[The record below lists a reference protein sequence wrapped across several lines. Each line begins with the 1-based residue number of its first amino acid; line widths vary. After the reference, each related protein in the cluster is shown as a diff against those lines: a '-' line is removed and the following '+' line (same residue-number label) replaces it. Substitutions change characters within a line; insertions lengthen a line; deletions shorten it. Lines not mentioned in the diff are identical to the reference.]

1 MKRFQQTTR
10 LLAVVAL
17 PAVLFAA
24 CSHGSGSSAVPG
36 GSVNAPSGQTRHTK
50 EVSAADLHAGGATFP
65 GIAYMGGAGNQPV
78 GLYTAAQTLPSASSL
93 FGVAPTTGNIYYCL
107 TGSGAGRNEFT
118 GATSISTSACA
129 AAGTT
134 TTGFGSHSSLL
145 DFVGSDAALTPSNY
159 TAYASNRKSTQGEPM
174 EFPVIAGAVSFAYR
188 KADFTIA
195 ATPSNPLAQ
204 MKLSTATFCK
214 IAAGQITD
222 WNDAAIQ
229 TDNGGSITGGV
240 SKPISN
246 FFFRSD
252 GSGTSLIFQT
262 ALAAQCPSGTWTF
275 GAGTTWKGPTTSE
288 FVGKSGNPGI
298 ASAIAATTNSTGYIE
313 AAYGLSLTPHLG
325 QAQLMNSSG
334 NYASPTDATAL
345 AHAVNNVTSSNIT
358 FGGADNGDGTGFG
371 ESLGTSRTECVFYL
385 SPALF
390 SNPSASDAYPIVGP
404 SYFDFYTTNNV
415 HTADVEELVK
425 FVTGHDSTAR
435 PTLGT
440 GATTGYT
447 YLDSSIT
454 DAVWNQQNGLN
465 PCITS

>member
-24 CSHGSGSSAVPG
+24 CSHGAGSSAVPG
-36 GSVNAPSGQTRHTK
+36 GSINAPSGQTRHTK
-50 EVSAADLHAGGATFP
+50 EISSADLHAGGATFP
-65 GIAYMGGAGNQPV
+65 GIIYMGGAGNQPV
-78 GLYTAAQTLPSASSL
+78 GAYTATQTLPSASSL
-93 FGVAPTTGNIYYCL
+93 FGTAPTTGNIYYCL
-107 TGSGAGRNEFT
+107 TGSGFGKNEFD
-118 GATSISTSACA
+118 GATSNSTTACA
-129 AAGTT
+129 AAGLSPA
-134 TTGFGSHSSLL
+134 GFGSHNALL
-145 DFVGSDAALTPSNY
+145 DFIGSDAALTPSNY
-159 TAYASNRKSTQGEPM
+159 TAYSSNRKSGHGEPF
-174 EFPVIAGAVSFAYR
+174 EFPVVAGAVSFAYN
-188 KADFTIA
+188 KSDFTIP
-195 ATPSNPLAQ
+195 TNQQ
-204 MKLSTATFCK
+204 MKLSTTTFCK
-214 IAAGQITD
+214 IADGTITD
-222 WNDAAIQ
+222 WNDAAIT

-246 FFFRSD
+246 FFYRSD

-262 ALAAQCPSGTWTF
+262 ALAAQCGSNWTF

-298 ASAIAATTNSTGYIE
+298 ASAIAATPASTGYIE

-325 QAQLMNSSG
+325 QAQLTNSSG
-334 NYASPTDATAL
+334 NFESPTSATAL
-345 AHAVNNVTSSNIT
+345 AAAVSGVTSSNIT

-390 SNPSASDAYPIVGP
+390 NNPSAAGAYPIVGP

-425 FVTGHDSTAR
+425 FITGHDSTAR
-435 PTLGT
+435 PTPPI
-440 GATTGYT
+440 GYT
-447 YLDSSIT
+447 YVDSSIT
-454 DAVWNQQNGLN
+454 DAVWTQQSGSN